1 MPGKNSGREKPTMQ
15 RHIVLALLV
24 MAVALLANKARA
36 SVFFTTGAPDG
47 RLGAATQPAGNDHT
61 ENEAGDDFIL
71 ANSSLINSSGFTG
84 LLPLGTPLSSI
95 QQVVVEIYR
104 VFPKDSVNPPDGM
117 VPTRV
122 NSPSDNAFDFRDSA
136 ALGLTFVPVLLN
148 ANFSVA
154 NSIVNGI
161 NKSPNQ
167 TTGGEGPFSGEE
179 VGFAVNFTVPFS
191 LPADHYFFVP
201 QVLLSNG
208 NFLWL
213 STARTGPIFTGDL
226 QAWIRN
232 TNLDPD
238 WLRMGTDIVGGSP
251 APTFNMAFS
260 IEGTDTPEPASLGL
274 AGLGLVAL
282 IVAKRNFRRP
292 R

>member
-1 MPGKNSGREKPTMQ
+1 MQ
-15 RHIVLALLV
+15 RHIAVALLL
-24 MAVALLANKARA
+24 MAVALLPNQARA

-47 RLGAATQPAGNDHT
+47 RLGAATQPAGNGHT

-71 ANSSLINSSGFTG
+71 ANPSLITSGGLTG

-136 ALGLTFVPVLLN
+136 AVGLTFTPVLLN
-148 ANFSVA
+148 GNFTVA

-167 TTGGEGPFSGEE
+167 TTGGEGAVSGEE

-201 QVLLSNG
+201 QVLLSSG

-213 STARTGPIFTGDL
+213 STARSAPIFTGDL

-238 WLRMGTDIVGGSP
+238 WLRMGTDIVGGS
-251 APTFNMAFS
+251 PTFNMAFS

-282 IVAKRNFRRP
+282 IVAKGNLRRP

>member
-1 MPGKNSGREKPTMQ
+1 MKP
-15 RHIVLALLV
+15 HL
-24 MAVALLANKARA
+24 AVALLLLVVTLLANQAQA

-47 RLGAATQPAGNDHT
+47 RLGAATQPAGNGHIET
-61 ENEAGDDFIL
+61 EAGDDFIL
-71 ANSSLINSSGFTG
+71 ANSSLITSGSFTG
-84 LLPLGTPLSSI
+84 LLPLDAPLSSI

-104 VFPKDSVNPPDGM
+104 VFPKDSVVPPDGM
-117 VPTRV
+117 VPTRT
-122 NSPSDNAFDFRDSA
+122 NSPSDNAFDFRDSSA
-136 ALGLTFVPVLLN
+136 AGLTFTSVLLSG
-148 ANFSVA
+148 NFTV
-154 NSIVNGI
+154 NNTIVNGI

-167 TTGGEGPFSGEE
+167 TTGGEGSASGEE
-179 VGFAVNFTVPFS
+179 VLFAVNFAVPFA

-208 NFLWL
+208 TFLWL
-213 STARTGPIFTGDL
+213 STARSAPIFTGDL

-238 WLRMGTDIVGGSP
+238 WLRMGTDIVGGTTP
-251 APTFNMAFS
+251 PTFNMAFS
-260 IEGTDTPEPASLGL
+260 IEGTDTPEPASMGL

-282 IVAKRNFRRP
+282 IVAKRNVRRS